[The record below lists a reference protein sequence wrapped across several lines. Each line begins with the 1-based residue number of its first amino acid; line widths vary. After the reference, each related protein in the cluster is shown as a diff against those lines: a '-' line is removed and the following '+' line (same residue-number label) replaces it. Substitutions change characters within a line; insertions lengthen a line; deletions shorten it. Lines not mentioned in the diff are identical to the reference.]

1 MVGDWRTDLDEFL
14 KQKES
19 QKAADATSTEEHK
32 PEAKNFLA
40 TKVLPAFEELKAQ
53 LEKNGRTVSV
63 RSGEDYANIA
73 VVNGSKEEIDYS
85 IKVRFSPL
93 KAFPQTEERFTD
105 EKTGK
110 RLIAEGSI
118 LSGAQDYDVNG
129 VSKDDV
135 IADFLRK
142 YKDRV

>member
-1 MVGDWRTDLDEFL
+1 
-14 KQKES
+14 
-19 QKAADATSTEEHK
+19 
-32 PEAKNFLA
+32 
-40 TKVLPAFEELKAQ
+40 
-53 LEKNGRTVSV
+53 LEKTGRTVSV
-63 RSGEDYANIA
+63 RSGEDYANIT
-73 VVNGSKEEIDYS
+73 VVNGSKEEIDHS
-85 IKVRFSPL
+85 IKVRVSPF

-105 EKTGK
+105 ERTGK

-142 YKDRV
+142 FKDRI